1 LELKLDK
8 MMKNI
13 SNIKLKITTKE
24 KENEELS
31 HSIQDIK
38 HDVETREQVKKSRDD
53 ARGKSSSASVLAM
66 KRMKKV
72 IARRSLIDTF
82 RTNTEEL
89 ELLRLELDKIRQ
101 KTFPSFVKA
110 ARQRNFA
117 NPDER
122 I

>member
-1 LELKLDK
+1 

-24 KENEELS
+24 KENEELT
-31 HSIQDIK
+31 HSIEDIK
-38 HDVETREQVKKSRDD
+38 HDVQTREQVKKSRDD